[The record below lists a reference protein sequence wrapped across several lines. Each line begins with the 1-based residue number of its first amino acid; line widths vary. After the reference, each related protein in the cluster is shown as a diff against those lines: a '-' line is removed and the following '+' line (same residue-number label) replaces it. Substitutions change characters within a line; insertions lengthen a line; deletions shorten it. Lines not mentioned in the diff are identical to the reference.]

1 MTETYGDWERPP
13 AGGPPIEEDL
23 ARRDTMRR
31 ELERVY
37 AEAARLETALR
48 DAPEWD
54 IDPGRVVF
62 TYHVLAGLTIGFVGA
77 AAGLLFSILGSLLLS
92 LHPLLL
98 IRVYLT
104 LPYGE
109 RALNLTT
116 GPMLALGVIIYLVI
130 GALYGIPFHV
140 VLGGVLRN
148 APGIW
153 RGLIGSAMGIIV
165 WLVNYYVVLIWIHP
179 SLTGST
185 TIAWLVP
192 TWLAA
197 TTHLVFAWAIVVI
210 EGRHR
215 FNLPT
220 LD

>member
-1 MTETYGDWERPP
+1 MTEIYGDWERPP
-13 AGGPPIEEDL
+13 AGGPPQIEEL

-37 AEAARLETALR
+37 AEATRLETALR
-48 DAPEWD
+48 DAPDWD

-62 TYHVLAGLTIGFVGA
+62 AYHVLAGLVTGFVGA
-77 AAGLLFSILGSLLLS
+77 AAGLLFGMLGSLLLS
-92 LHPLLL
+92 LHPLLM
-98 IRVYLT
+98 IRVYMT
-104 LPYGE
+104 LPFGE
-109 RALNLTT
+109 RALLVET
-116 GPMLALGVIIYLVI
+116 GPMLALGVLVYLMV

-153 RGLIGSAMGIIV
+153 RALIAAAMGLIV
-165 WLVNYYVVLIWIHP
+165 WLVNYYLILIWLQP
-179 SLTGST
+179 VLTGGKPIT
-185 TIAWLVP
+185 WLIP
-192 TWLAA
+192 MWLAA
-197 TTHLVFAWAIVVI
+197 STHVVFAWTIALI
-210 EGRHR
+210 EGRNR